1 MELHKSS
8 NLFFSTKTRGM
19 QPNGKGDFINTCRQ
33 NFPCVSIIKAIG
45 VDGFSWNCQ
54 KANHLGQFLLPVRI
68 AKFSTSFLIT
78 LRIGE
83 NSQKIFIEEQN
94 EMTFIDLDSD
104 DPLGKAS
111 FYNVNSA
118 VGYGCPNMLEDVK
131 VMDAYCGLPI
141 YLFSEVFGFS
151 TFYIL
156 HF

>member
-1 MELHKSS
+1 
-8 NLFFSTKTRGM
+8 
-19 QPNGKGDFINTCRQ
+19 
-33 NFPCVSIIKAIG
+33 
-45 VDGFSWNCQ
+45 
-54 KANHLGQFLLPVRI
+54 VRI

-141 YLFSEVFGFS
+141 YLF
-151 TFYIL
+151 
-156 HF
+156 